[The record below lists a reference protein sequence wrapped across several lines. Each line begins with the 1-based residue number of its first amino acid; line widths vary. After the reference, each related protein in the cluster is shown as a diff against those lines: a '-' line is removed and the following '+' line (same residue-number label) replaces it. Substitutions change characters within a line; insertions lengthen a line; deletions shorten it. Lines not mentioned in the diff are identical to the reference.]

1 MSPYDL
7 ADLDWFAQNKFIGE
21 AEKQRISQQ
30 SNPTASQTLPP
41 TPVEHAPEVGDSIT
55 NNPIATP
62 VPPADPDPPEDVKP
76 KTKRKRTPKLSDHDR
91 VSLPI
96 QTSQELLQEFSL
108 LEWLQRHQ
116 LEQYHDFFLMSNTT
130 TPGALV
136 SLPVESYGKVLRMR
150 SIKDKRR
157 LEAAIQTMAAAIE
170 KHGQQLGLSAST
182 SNTGVAETTQ
192 NRLLANMPDS
202 QCARKSLGHMQHILS
217 ETQQTTQMTARSQ
230 PIARPKKKP
239 RKEAIRLFCMLETL
253 FDIAPLKSEKTDF
266 SDSTKPFWQEV
277 HAQAQCSPSQANT
290 TQCAEWH
297 FASVAADTQRPPP
310 LWRIAT
316 KFDDDSSEIP
326 EIFPH
331 KCSCQLKADAMR
343 YVQDIWQRSSA
354 QLRAL
359 TENMCSDVQTLLRK
373 FSEEQEK
380 VFQAHEADMETLRE
394 ATQLRFSPEEFQSI
408 AWPLAFPKRC
418 DVTVRV
424 DGVDPQNAKC
434 TASHTL
440 TSETSTSRSTGNV
453 LYALFDNHPT
463 RANMPHLFANEMRT
477 TFSFDPVQAVE
488 VTQEWFFSQTQKEN
502 EEAADLTRLKKRIIA
517 RREPMESYDYEKFAG
532 AYDESYD
539 VQFEEEEIFQNQ
551 DIRRSEAPV
560 FSEGEVG
567 KTVGQDP
574 IAKDADAEEEVL
586 ISSQNE
592 LIEEDE
598 AFAEA
603 MYAEME
609 RFRVREKTGSLVEEA
624 VEAVENSE
632 FVMQETAKVLD
643 DQTCSFHE
651 ESVST
656 NKSYDGE
663 EIVDENILQLGT
675 TGNVHQLHMEVE
687 PQDPDESLSQSVDFL
702 HENGE
707 SVIQAEKS
715 HTRLENIEPA
725 STPSSSNSTVTNA
738 RSDSNPTIT
747 EAQTHTQKSSQTDDF
762 DFDAVDSI
770 GLTQQL
776 TQHVP
781 RKDNSVPS
789 VQSMAL
795 HITEARL
802 EAPNLPSQAEEEVSE
817 PELLHLSNQS
827 NDGCM
832 HATSSV
838 DLNHDASQKST
849 HSAGQEAE
857 IGSQQQF
864 DCATYNQPSSQAT
877 QNAVHSDDFNLDEV
891 EPIGLTQYI
900 SQVGRPDHAIPTDRS
915 ESIACTQY
923 NPQNLS
929 DQPIH
934 IPDDQPITSEI
945 TTMDDIFFAQTPMP
959 TRASYSAIGTPFS
972 ENRYSDTPLGI
983 FHGGLGEDD
992 QLPPIPQDDNSPQT
1006 HIPRAP
1012 ESICTPFAHWTKAM
1026 LRTECDKNGL
1036 KLGKS
1041 ADMRMRLD
1049 RLWLRGIQRG
1059 AALISGDSIAPDAFV
1074 DAQASQNTSQS
1085 TKSSIKV
1092 SADQLMHVA
1101 SFLLRTQ
1108 TPRDSDTL
1116 STVERLLLLEAVTPV
1131 EMQIAVRQLAAVAI
1145 ARFAGDTN
1153 ADEVLTQILPD
1164 GALGADSLNIFA
1176 VYKKCLEKLK
1186 NCSLAFIKAWMKTCC
1201 VTMKWQNAPQR
1212 VQEGAAHPNSSRR

>member
-1 MSPYDL
+1 MNPYDL

-30 SNPTASQTLPP
+30 SNPTASQTRPP
-41 TPVEHAPEVGDSIT
+41 TPAAQTPEVSTPFAENQIS
-55 NNPIATP
+55 AP
-62 VPPADPDPPEDVKP
+62 VPPADPDPPEEKP

-116 LEQYHDFFLMSNTT
+116 LEQYHDFFLMSNIT

-136 SLPVESYGKVLRMR
+136 SLPAESYGKVLRMR

-230 PIARPKKKP
+230 PIVRPKKKP

-253 FDIAPLKSEKTDF
+253 FDVVPLKSEKTDF
-266 SDSTKPFWQEV
+266 SQNAKPFWQEV
-277 HAQAQCSPSQANT
+277 HTEAQCTPSQANT

-297 FASVAADTQRPPP
+297 FASIAADTQRPPP
-310 LWRIAT
+310 LWHIAT

-331 KCSCQLKADAMR
+331 KCNSQLKADAKK
-343 YVQDIWQRSSA
+343 YVQDIWHRSSA

-359 TENMCSDVQTLLRK
+359 TANMCADVQVLLKK

-380 VFQAHEADMETLRE
+380 VFQAHEAEMDTLRE

-408 AWPLAFPKRC
+408 AWPLAYPKRC

-424 DGVDPQNAKC
+424 DGVDQQNAKC
-434 TASHTL
+434 TTSHTM
-440 TSETSTSRSTGNV
+440 TSETSASRSTGNV

-463 RANMPHLFANEMRT
+463 RANMPRLFANEMRT

-502 EEAADLTRLKKRIIA
+502 EEVSELTRLKKRIIA

-551 DIRRSEAPV
+551 EIRKSEAPV
-560 FSEGEVG
+560 LSQREMD
-567 KTVGQDP
+567 KSVGQDP
-574 IAKDADAEEEVL
+574 IGEEADAGEEVL
-586 ISSQNE
+586 VSSQNE

-609 RFRVREKTGSLVEEA
+609 RFREREKAGSLVEEA
-624 VEAVENSE
+624 VEAEESSTL
-632 FVMQETAKVLD
+632 VMQETAKVLD
-643 DQTCSFHE
+643 DQLCSFHE

-656 NKSYDGE
+656 NKSYDDE
-663 EIVDENILQLGT
+663 EIADENIPRPET
-675 TGNVHQLHMEVE
+675 TQNAQQLHMGVE
-687 PQDPDESLSQSVDFL
+687 PQYHDESLSQSVDFL

-707 SVIQAEKS
+707 SVIHAEGS

-725 STPSSSNSTVTNA
+725 PAPSTSNSTVTNA
-738 RSDSNPTIT
+738 LSDSNPTIT

-776 TQHVP
+776 THHVP
-781 RKDNSVPS
+781 RKEDSVPS
-789 VQSMAL
+789 VL
-795 HITEARL
+795 PIRPHISEVRS
-802 EAPNLPSQAEEEVSE
+802 EAPNLPTRSQEPSE

-849 HSAGQEAE
+849 HSARQESE
-857 IGSQQQF
+857 IGSQQQL

-891 EPIGLTQYI
+891 EPIGLTQHI
-900 SQVGRPDHAIPTDRS
+900 SQVGRPDHGKSTDNT
-915 ESIACTQY
+915 ESVACTQY
-923 NPQNLS
+923 NPQNFS
-929 DQPIH
+929 DEPTH
-934 IPDDQPITSEI
+934 IPDDQPVTSEI

-992 QLPPIPQDDNSPQT
+992 QLPTIPPDDNSPQT

-1131 EMQIAVRQLAAVAI
+1131 EMQVAVRQLAAAAY

-1164 GALGADSLNIFA
+1164 GSLGADSLNIFA
-1176 VYKKCLEKLK
+1176 VYKKCLERLK
-1186 NCSLAFIKAWMKTCC
+1186 SCSLAFIKAWMKTCC
-1201 VTMKWQNAPQR
+1201 VTMKWQNAPER
-1212 VQEGAAHPNSSRR
+1212 VQEGAAQPNSFRR